1 MVWGWGAVVAK
12 TLASQLQVGEEGPKS
27 PRGGPA
33 LGAPSPGG
41 AAGATAGSGD
51 GAVLGSGGR

>member
-1 MVWGWGAVVAK
+1 MVWGWGAVVAT
-12 TLASQLQVGEEGPKS
+12 TLASRLQVREEGPTS
-27 PRGGPA
+27 PGGGPA

-41 AAGATAGSGD
+41 AAGATAGPGD